1 MDLIHPIWRRAA
13 AASLAAAALFA
24 LVGCATNPAT
34 GKPQIALI
42 SEQREIELGREND
55 QQIQQQLG
63 LYPDPRLQEYVDRI
77 GQKLAAASERP
88 QLAWTFRVIDDPVV
102 NAFAIPGGHVYVTRG
117 LLTHLTSEAELASV
131 IGHEIGHV
139 TARHSV
145 EQMSKQQLA
154 QIGLLAGM
162 IISPTVANYGNL
174 AAQGLQVM
182 FLKYGRD
189 DERQADDLGL
199 RYMYQQNYDPREMPQ
214 VFETL
219 RRVSQAQGAGRI
231 PGWMSTHPTEEERV
245 RTISGK
251 VASLGGDFSGRTVNR
266 EGYLRSLD
274 KVVFGQNPREGYF
287 VGNTFVQPEL
297 GIQIRFPEGWKTSNE
312 RSAVGAIS
320 PNQDALVA
328 MTLSGESSAQTA
340 AQKFFAQQGI
350 QAGETMQTSL
360 SGGLPAVARSFAV
373 QGSQSGD
380 LRGIAAFVEHN
391 SKVFQLVGYTRSQ
404 NWNSCDDVLSGSIAT
419 FGPVTDRRA
428 LDVQPKRVD
437 VVSLPSAMTLAE
449 FAQRYPSTVDMSTL
463 AIINQA
469 DASTRFAAGDEVKRV
484 VGGELPAQA
493 DLRR

>member
-1 MDLIHPIWRRAA
+1 MDHLNPIWRRAA
-13 AASLAAAALFA
+13 AAGLAAALLA

-42 SEQREIELGREND
+42 SEQQEIELGREND

-77 GQKLAAASERP
+77 GQKMAAASERP

-182 FLKYGRD
+182 FLKYSRD

-251 VASLGGDFSGRTVNR
+251 VARLGGDFSGRTVNR
-266 EGYLRSLD
+266 EGYLRNLD

-287 VGNTFVQPEL
+287 VGNTFIQPEL
-297 GIQIRFPEGWKTSNE
+297 GIQIRFPEGLEDQQREIGGGGHQPQSGRPGGGDPLRRE
-312 RSAVGAIS
+312 LGADRGAEVLLAAGHSGRPDDADEPRRRPAGGGAELRRPGLAVGG
-320 PNQDALVA
+320 P
-328 MTLSGESSAQTA
+328 
-340 AQKFFAQQGI
+340 
-350 QAGETMQTSL
+350 AGDR
-360 SGGLPAVARSFAV
+360 G
-373 QGSQSGD
+373 
-380 LRGIAAFVEHN
+380 LRGA
-391 SKVFQLVGYTRSQ
+391 
-404 NWNSCDDVLSGSIAT
+404 
-419 FGPVTDRRA
+419 
-428 LDVQPKRVD
+428 
-437 VVSLPSAMTLAE
+437 
-449 FAQRYPSTVDMSTL
+449 
-463 AIINQA
+463 
-469 DASTRFAAGDEVKRV
+469 
-484 VGGELPAQA
+484 
-493 DLRR
+493 